1 MTRTRSFTGYAEV
14 VTQFLTDFNLPEPRT
29 TFIYSQQNMISFLFD
44 GDSETAELISESLY
58 WETNELDITVATVK
72 YDGVDITA
80 QVYES

>member
-1 MTRTRSFTGYAEV
+1 MTPTRTFTGYAEV
-14 VTQFLTDFNLPEPRT
+14 ITQFLTDYQLPEPRAV
-29 TFIYSQQNMISFLFD
+29 FIYTEGNAISFLFD

-72 YDGVDITA
+72 YDGVHITA